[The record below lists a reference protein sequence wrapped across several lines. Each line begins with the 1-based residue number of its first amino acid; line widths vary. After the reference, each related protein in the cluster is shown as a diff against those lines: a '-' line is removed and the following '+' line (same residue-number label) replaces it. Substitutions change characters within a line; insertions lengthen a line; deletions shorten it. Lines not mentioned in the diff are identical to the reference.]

1 MGARTAVGVDL
12 GSKKTGLAVA
22 LEGVPLPRSIVPT
35 TQAEEAIIE
44 LALEIGATDI
54 VIGLPDA
61 CYPKRR
67 EASEMLA
74 RRILTRV
81 RGRATPFQKNHIKL
95 HLVDEGCTT
104 FEADSDAT
112 EDPSYGGAKPARDD
126 AAAAAILGRWLAQE
140 NR

>member
-1 MGARTAVGVDL
+1 MPSPRAAVGVDL

-22 LEGVPLPRSIVPT
+22 LEGVPLPRGIVPT
-35 TQAEEAIIE
+35 TQAEEAIVE
-44 LALEIGATDI
+44 LALEIGATDV

-67 EASEMLA
+67 EASEILA
-74 RRILTRV
+74 AHLRWRV
-81 RGRATPFQKNHIKL
+81 RGRGTPLQKNHFKV

-104 FEADSDAT
+104 FEADADAT

-126 AAAAAILGRWLAQE
+126 AAAAAILGRWLAQ
-140 NR
+140 R